1 MAELVLG
8 CYTYYVD
15 FKSTPASV
23 PKPTGLTELNII
35 NFAHRVLSVD
45 VFSKIFKRSLECQWD
60 FLGKDT
66 MNAL

>member
-15 FKSTPASV
+15 FKSTPTSV

-45 VFSKIFKRSLECQWD
+45 VFSKIVKQSLECQWD
-60 FLGKDT
+60 FLGKGT